1 MLRSTSVSWWRGW
14 GEGGVVHRACVLVFM
29 SGAIDF
35 AATSQGRPLDGQALV
50 AGEACISGCYGI
62 IAIRKWLLAGCY
74 PRTLQRQQIKGTPP
88 VFL

>member
-1 MLRSTSVSWWRGW
+1 MSPGGGGGGGRRG
-14 GEGGVVHRACVLVFM
+14 VIHRAGVLVFM

-35 AATSQGRPLDGQALV
+35 VATSQGRPLDCQALV
-50 AGEACISGCYGI
+50 AREACISGCYGI